1 LITDDDYLSA
11 ISLLRADGEQ
21 RFVPMLFKAVK
32 ECAKANNNQ
41 FPSDLSQLR
50 PYFEKPID
58 DAILDRYEIVPA
70 RSLVPFLA
78 ETGGDW
84 LITQKVPVNR
94 QLDGREAIGITSYRG
109 TVDEGRWDPVQ

>member
-1 LITDDDYLSA
+1 
-11 ISLLRADGEQ
+11 LLRADGEQ
-21 RFVPMLFKAVK
+21 KFVPILFKAVK
-32 ECAKANNNQ
+32 EYAKANNNQ

-109 TVDEGRWDPVQ
+109 TVGEGRWDPVQ